1 MYHKLTFIFIKL
13 RKIFVKKKNYS
24 IQLQFQYK
32 EFTDQTHSISQSE
45 IIESKKEI
53 YLRYIW
59 SQSLI
64 LFIPSRILQ
73 NQRR

>member
-13 RKIFVKKKNYS
+13 RKIFVKKKNYR

-53 YLRYIW
+53 YLRFDPN
-59 SQSLI
+59 L
-64 LFIPSRILQ
+64 
-73 NQRR
+73 